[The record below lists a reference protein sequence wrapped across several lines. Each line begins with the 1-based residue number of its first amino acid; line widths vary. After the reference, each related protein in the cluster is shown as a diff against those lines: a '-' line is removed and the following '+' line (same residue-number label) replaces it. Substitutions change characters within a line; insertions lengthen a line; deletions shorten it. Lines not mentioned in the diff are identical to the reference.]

1 MGTTS
6 IPTSTPFATCYGE
19 AIKKFQESIKKSHPE
34 PQKNDLWNL
43 FFDTQ
48 ASGSKEFQNLLEICS
63 NMVSS
68 RSGGEKGSEKAERLM
83 EVLVEI
89 KKGGD
94 ATVSAA
100 PESVSLV
107 WFGISSLISVAVK
120 SQELRIMICDTCQ
133 SIAIMIRDCLRWER
147 HTLCSPTAKLSADQT
162 QGLALDKINIWE
174 VDVPELLY
182 AIFEFLWHSLAH
194 RDRKFFQRIGSTVKE
209 TFTNNLKQRVGRL
222 MDAYNKLVQSAQ
234 AQFEDLLLEK
244 GQEAEKSLAE
254 TKRIMEESVTLL
266 SKVFSDLHYEWKRG
280 RLKEQTE
287 KIAEPNSHKLHF
299 KGLSDRANIILSERN
314 NGQVAEWLFD
324 DNIYQSW
331 VGPPANLDIEKRTI
345 LCLKGRRGHGK
356 SMAMLC
362 LRKRLELGTNGLV
375 SSDNSKSVVLY
386 FFFKRGDHELQNTR
400 TALETILYQLL
411 NRVQN
416 TEDNEDIIDECISIL
431 NPELR
436 ESSGVG
442 SSGIPRYDSTDIK
455 SICESIRIIASRL
468 YRVYILVDAL
478 DECNDRQEGGLVQ
491 LLKSIAYSGNA
502 AANESVRVV
511 FSVRNTVDI
520 TAELKPFSDSFPHE
534 SCISTTPNQRV
545 SEDLEPWI
553 GVIEITAERNSPDL
567 NAFLQHDVKA
577 LLTRRI
583 DPNTHPELY
592 NSELIRISGI
602 ILNRANGDFALARM
616 FIAHLQQPSKLP
628 LNEKNKPWVVWGVSG
643 ITVFE
648 VSDHYREIYRSAKDR
663 SWNSGP
669 RNDANLTQTDVDSV
683 TSPHS
688 ADTTNVSYDVVQGN
702 PEDDPEIKNIIY
714 HLETVG
720 QDFFRI
726 KKDTNLIDVDI
737 SIREW
742 IQDEHAM
749 TAPGVKEKRGFSRYM
764 DDERN
769 VVFKFT
775 LTLRALSNQSF
786 QDKYMPWELV
796 TGKDY
801 SRYEV
806 DNWHI
811 HLKTLDKWWIS
822 GKSHLESKWSDLREQ
837 IFIFMQPE
845 NWYRWILLV
854 FRKRFGTPTYSCW
867 DCEEVSLFCQHPI
880 HIAAALGLQIVI
892 DLLLGD
898 NNKESKARHQERFK
912 IVSTL
917 TQSGAVRA
925 GIEGFETYQ
934 KDVQNIPEVDLPM
947 VNGSIPL
954 YLAAPYPGALQS
966 LIKYGA
972 NVNAASRRGRYYNGP
987 VLLCVL
993 SQMADHEKNMDISTW
1008 IRSAKI
1014 LVSEGARVDATDD
1027 SGATALHYAAKI
1039 QDLDFFKFILISA
1052 HQNIHAVDKDLKT
1065 PLHYLFSRR
1074 PPDDKVQNVLQICD
1088 ILVSMSQGGDKKI
1101 DLVNAQDAKS
1111 TSPLFE
1117 AITQG
1122 FTAGVRKLIE
1132 LGVDV
1137 DDDDTTGNTFF
1148 HLLAAISTSSSTLE
1162 VAQLLDMSNLDFKR
1176 TNGRGETALMTAFR
1190 KNNMPMIE
1198 FLLEKYS
1205 SLDEDEAQPH
1215 PIFAPGE
1222 FGKNIFHYMALSK
1235 TSWDEAALKSIMS
1248 WLDTSAI
1255 RGALAG
1261 QDLNGKTPLHYAAEG
1276 FNCTQTNWFLDSKPD
1291 ITVRNGDN
1299 ENIFDVWCTQLVLK
1313 FDIVDEWKPIDCE
1326 ILRTFKRLF
1335 DISPQPLRL
1344 SILDT
1349 LLWPCQN
1356 EKLTEILN
1364 WKLFEEYEE
1373 LGNCQDEHNW
1383 RVHDILQHCQPRLHD
1398 KIKNPRKGPAIKNI
1412 LSPSRMVVY
1421 YGGFAKGSEDGLSW
1435 SIPSTGAYYSDCKIH
1450 GDHPIPPDSVFYF
1463 EVTFPPVSER
1473 DRYSV
1478 CDSTSFMGIQQLR
1491 DAGGRR
1497 NVAIVEQEDKII
1509 VETFGRIFSAETLN
1523 IRQNFPSVFNS
1534 DRGDKSEK
1542 VQNQELEITIG
1553 LGVNTSSLR
1562 LFYTFNGLFACER
1575 GYAPQQR
1582 YLPIVSLSDCRLSCT
1597 VNFGK
1602 TPFQF
1607 EPANQSDWQDDTSS
1621 FQSYFQG

>member
-6 IPTSTPFATCYGE
+6 IPTATPFATCYGE

-107 WFGISSLISVAVK
+107 WFGISSLIS
-120 SQELRIMICDTCQ
+120 
-133 SIAIMIRDCLRWER
+133 
-147 HTLCSPTAKLSADQT
+147 
-162 QGLALDKINIWE
+162 GLALDKINIWE

-280 RLKEQTE
+280 RLKEQIE

-299 KGLSDRANIILSERN
+299 KGLSDRANIILNERK

-331 VGPPANLDIEKRTI
+331 
-345 LCLKGRRGHGK
+345 
-356 SMAMLC
+356 
-362 LRKRLELGTNGLV
+362 
-375 SSDNSKSVVLY
+375 
-386 FFFKRGDHELQNTR
+386 
-400 TALETILYQLL
+400 
-411 NRVQN
+411 N

-442 SSGIPRYDSTDIK
+442 SSGIP
-455 SICESIRIIASRL
+455 RL

-553 GVIEITAERNSPDL
+553 GIIEITAERNSPDL

-602 ILNRANGDFALARM
+602 ILKRANGDFALARM

-628 LNEKNKPWVVWGVSG
+628 LNEKINRLPDSIGQIYMKALESLTADQQELIITVLKWVVWGVSG
-643 ITVFE
+643 IT
-648 VSDHYREIYRSAKDR
+648 
-663 SWNSGP
+663 
-669 RNDANLTQTDVDSV
+669 TDVDSV

-720 QDFFRI
+720 QDFFRV

-1215 PIFAPGE
+1215 PIFAPGDL
-1222 FGKNIFHYMALSK
+1222 GKNIFHYMALSK

-1261 QDLNGKTPLHYAAEG
+1261 QDLHGKTPLHYAAEG

-1349 LLWPCQN
+1349 LLWSCQN

-1435 SIPSTGAYYSDCKIH
+1435 SIPSTRTYFSDCKLH

-1463 EVTFPPVSER
+1463 EVTFPPISER
-1473 DRYSV
+1473 DEYSV
-1478 CDSTSFMGIQQLR
+1478 CDSTSFMGIRQLR
-1491 DAGGRR
+1491 DAAGRR

-1575 GYAPQQR
+1575 GYASQTR
-1582 YLPIVSLSDCRLSCT
+1582 YLPIVSLSDSRLSCT